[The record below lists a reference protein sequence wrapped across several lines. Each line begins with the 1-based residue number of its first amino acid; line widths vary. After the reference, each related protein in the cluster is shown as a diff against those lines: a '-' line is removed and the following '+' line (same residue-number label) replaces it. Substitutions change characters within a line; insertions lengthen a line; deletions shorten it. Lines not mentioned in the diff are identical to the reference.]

1 MSKHSKTAV
10 HVTPA
15 SRVAEFG
22 SRTTEVSEQ
31 DTAQFTYK
39 RNAAELGRF
48 CRDEP
53 WNFANWS
60 AEFGKIFRGKLW
72 ALIIMLHNS
81 TSSSNRSPP
90 YKHILITNLL
100 MATSDM

>member
-10 HVTPA
+10 RVTPA

-48 CRDEP
+48 CRGEP
-53 WNFANWS
+53 RNFANWS
-60 AEFGKIFRGKLW
+60 AEFGKIFHGKLW
-72 ALIIMLHNS
+72 ALII
-81 TSSSNRSPP
+81 SNNNYIDCAHFKNTCTLQMS
-90 YKHILITNLL
+90 KVEVKIKQ
-100 MATSDM
+100 